1 MRSPPHPPTR
11 ANTHTRSQAT
21 AFVSSHVELTNPS
34 KVVFCDGSAR
44 EWQELTSMM
53 VASGSLQ
60 RVTTYPNSFLARSP
74 PDDVARVESKTF
86 ICSERERDA
95 GPLNNWRSPSEMRAS
110 MRAAFTGASKGRTL
124 YVVPFAMGPLGSPL
138 SKFAVQ
144 LTDSPYVVLNTHIM
158 TRCGESALS
167 AARSDEPFVELSHS
181 VCAPL
186 EPGAADVPWPSNAA
200 KTAIAHFP
208 ETRVVMS
215 TGSGY
220 GGNAL
225 LGKKSLALRLG
236 SVLARDEGWFAE
248 HMALL
253 SVTNPKGEKV
263 YVAAS
268 FPSACGKTAFST
280 MVSTL
285 PGYKIA
291 LVGDDIS
298 WLKFDKD
305 GVLRAINPEA
315 GLFGVAP
322 GMTADSPAFAA
333 CKSGNTIFTNVAATV
348 DGGVWWEGLSSPP
361 PSSASSWLRRPW
373 TPADAATAAHANAR
387 FTTPASQVPCLDR
400 DWEAPEGVPVSA
412 IIFGGRRKDTV
423 PLCVE
428 TLDWT
433 HGVFAAATL
442 SSETTSAAEQAKGQL
457 RNDPFAMRPFIG
469 YDVAS
474 YFAHW
479 LAAEDLRSKATGGRV
494 LSKTTPLPKI
504 FQLNVFRK
512 GADGKF
518 LWPGYGDNAR
528 ILAWILERVAGRGA
542 ATETA
547 IGRVPDHAAGAINTD
562 GLNLSPNALA
572 DLVRVNKDEWEAE
585 LQRAQK
591 FLDEVGAPKALH
603 EKRAWLA
610 ERLKK

>member
-1 MRSPPHPPTR
+1 
-11 ANTHTRSQAT
+11 
-21 AFVSSHVELTNPS
+21 
-34 KVVFCDGSAR
+34 
-44 EWQELTSMM
+44 MM

-60 RVTTYPNSFLARSP
+60 RVSTYPNSFLARSP

-95 GPLNNWRSPSEMRAS
+95 GPLNNWKSPAEMRAS
-110 MRAAFTGASKGRTL
+110 MRAAFAGASKGRTL

-144 LTDSPYVVLNTHIM
+144 LTDSPYVVLNTHII
-158 TRCGESALS
+158 TRCGARALA

-181 VCAPL
+181 VGAPL

-200 KTAIAHFP
+200 QTAIAHFP
-208 ETRVVMS
+208 ETRSVMS
-215 TGSGY
+215 FGSGY

-225 LGKKSLALRLG
+225 LGKKCLALRLG
-236 SVLARDEGWFAE
+236 STIARDEGWFAE

-253 SVTNPKGEKV
+253 SVTGPTGEKV
-263 YVAAS
+263 FVAAS

-291 LVGDDIS
+291 LVGDDIA

-322 GMTADSPAFAA
+322 GMTAASPAFAA
-333 CKSGNTIFTNVAATV
+333 CAAGNTIFTNVAATV

-361 PSSASSWLRRPW
+361 PASAASWLRRAW
-373 TPADAATAAHANAR
+373 TPADAAPAAHPNSR
-387 FTTPASQVPCLDR
+387 FTTPASQVPCLDG
-400 DWEAPEGVPVSA
+400 DWEAPEGVPISA

-442 SSETTSAAEQAKGQL
+442 SSETTSAAEQTKGQL

-469 YDVAS
+469 C
-474 YFAHW
+474 
-479 LAAEDLRSKATGGRV
+479 E
-494 LSKTTPLPKI
+494 
-504 FQLNVFRK
+504 
-512 GADGKF
+512 
-518 LWPGYGDNAR
+518 
-528 ILAWILERVAGRGA
+528 
-542 ATETA
+542 
-547 IGRVPDHAAGAINTD
+547 
-562 GLNLSPNALA
+562 
-572 DLVRVNKDEWEAE
+572 
-585 LQRAQK
+585 
-591 FLDEVGAPKALH
+591 
-603 EKRAWLA
+603 
-610 ERLKK
+610 